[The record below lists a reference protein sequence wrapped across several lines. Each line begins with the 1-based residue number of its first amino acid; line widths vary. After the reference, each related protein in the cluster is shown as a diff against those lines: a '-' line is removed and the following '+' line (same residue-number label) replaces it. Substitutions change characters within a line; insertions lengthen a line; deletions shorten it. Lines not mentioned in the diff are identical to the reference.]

1 MSHQAVYKADM
12 EFMKGVGWVP
22 IGSLDVLKAKN
33 AGKILSD
40 HLYKQKTDKLKYT
53 SDMSAMPMLLAKANA
68 EVMNKVRTW

>member
-1 MSHQAVYKADM
+1 VYKADM
-12 EFMKGVGWVP
+12 EFMKGIGWVP
-22 IGSLDVLKAKN
+22 IGSLDVVKAKH

-53 SDMSAMPMLLAKANA
+53 SDTKAMPMLLAKANA